1 MNIVAKELLKQFI
14 ESVLDDDC
22 GINKESHSLLM
33 QMLVADKDIAN
44 VLHDS
49 LELCGK
55 NADGRYVI
63 NP

>member
-1 MNIVAKELLKQFI
+1 MNSVSKELLKQFV

-22 GINKESHSLLM
+22 GINKESYNLLT
-33 QMLVADKDIAN
+33 QMLVSDKDIAS
-44 VLHDS
+44 VLHES
-49 LELCGK
+49 LEICGQ